1 MVGVLA
7 CMLAFSVG
15 EVCMLV
21 GVACKQ
27 ASAVG
32 EVCKRAWADKK
43 ALVELA

>member
-1 MVGVLA
+1 
-7 CMLAFSVG
+7 MLAFSVG